1 MMAMAMAMANETA
14 HQPTPMMQLYWQST
28 TPVQAASCVL
38 TVPIAFEEASRAAL
52 ADAAVI
58 AGLVPL
64 AIIDD
69 TTAAAIYYGV
79 CRDSSLFPAS
89 PDSSAEKAAASP
101 DGAATPAKHVLF
113 VDMGSQYLNVSLV
126 EYRKSALRVVA
137 TAHDTVGGWHLTNE
151 IASHVASVLKV
162 GYVAI
167 SLSLSLSHAL
177 THSCRDA
184 AEQTPCRR

>member
-52 ADAAVI
+52 AGAAVI

-69 TTAAAIYYGV
+69 MTAARSEEHTTELQSLAYLV
-79 CRDSSLFPAS
+79 CRLLLEKKISIEALGMHYVRRFDTKAFDRYTRVLLFIIFNLYQ
-89 PDSSAEKAAASP
+89 
-101 DGAATPAKHVLF
+101 V
-113 VDMGSQYLNVSLV
+113 
-126 EYRKSALRVVA
+126 
-137 TAHDTVGGWHLTNE
+137 
-151 IASHVASVLKV
+151 
-162 GYVAI
+162 
-167 SLSLSLSHAL
+167 
-177 THSCRDA
+177 
-184 AEQTPCRR
+184 